1 MSIKEII
8 ERVKQFFER
17 LLGSHKNLMLNKA
30 QENNYPPV
38 EKQDQIE
45 KESIINTLRMENKKN
60 QTMSDIINITEKNP
74 QVLEHLDPIKL
85 EVINDYYRKEN
96 SELNEKIKKEN
107 QKLKE
112 LNDAIKFLNE
122 QLKII
127 KSQTNGVNS

>member
-17 LLGSHKNLMLNKA
+17 LFGSHKNLMLNKA

-45 KESIINTLRMENKKN
+45 KESIINTLQMENKKK
-60 QTMSDIINITEKNP
+60 QTMNDIINITEKNP
-74 QVLEHLDPIKL
+74 QVLEHLEPIKL

-127 KSQTNGVNS
+127 ESQTNGVNS

>member
-17 LLGSHKNLMLNKA
+17 LFGSHKNLMLNKA

-38 EKQDQIE
+38 EKQNQIE
-45 KESIINTLRMENKKN
+45 KESIINTLQMENKKN

-74 QVLEHLDPIKL
+74 QVLEHLEPIKL

-122 QLKII
+122 QLK
-127 KSQTNGVNS
+127 

>member
-1 MSIKEII
+1 
-8 ERVKQFFER
+8 
-17 LLGSHKNLMLNKA
+17 
-30 QENNYPPV
+30 
-38 EKQDQIE
+38 
-45 KESIINTLRMENKKN
+45 MENKKN

-74 QVLEHLDPIKL
+74 QVLEHLEPIKL

>member
-17 LLGSHKNLMLNKA
+17 LFGSHKNLMLNKA

-45 KESIINTLRMENKKN
+45 KESIINTLQMENKKN

-74 QVLEHLDPIKL
+74 QVLEHLEPIKL

-96 SELNEKIKKEN
+96 NELNEKIKKEN

-127 KSQTNGVNS
+127 ESQTNGVNS